1 MDGDMDRNPA
11 ADSALSFEAA
21 LAKLETIV
29 RKLETGE
36 ASLEDSIQL
45 YEEGVKLQR
54 HCEEKLA
61 QAQARIEEIR
71 GAENGQPSTVPFA
84 S

>member
-1 MDGDMDRNPA
+1 MSENA
-11 ADSALSFEAA
+11 AREPETLTFEAA
-21 LAKLETIV
+21 LAELEAIV

-36 ASLEDSIQL
+36 ASLEDSIRL

-61 QAQARIEEIR
+61 DAQARIELIR
-71 GAENGQPSTVPFA
+71 GSADGSPPVTVPFG